1 MYKHILIPTDGSRL
15 SRAASEAGVRLAKAL
30 GARVTAFFAAP
41 PATPIVFKGL
51 VPVGYQPPQAHEES
65 IRNAAQSYLG
75 AVEKAA
81 QAAGV
86 PCDVM
91 SVTSD
96 YPAEAIIAAAQ
107 KRRCD
112 LIFMASHGR
121 RGVRRESLLGSET
134 QKVLAQSVI
143 AVLVHRRLSGEVK

>member
-1 MYKHILIPTDGSRL
+1 MYKHILIPTDGSKIAGE
-15 SRAASEAGVRLAKAL
+15 AAKAGVRLAKTL

-41 PATPIVFKGL
+41 PATPIVFKGI
-51 VPVGYQPPQAHEES
+51 VPVGYQAPEEHEAS
-65 IRNAAQSYLG
+65 IQKAADSYLG
-75 AVEKAA
+75 AVERAA
-81 QAAGV
+81 KAAGV
-86 PCDVM
+86 ACEVL

-96 YPAEAIIAAAQ
+96 YPAEAIVAAAK

-134 QKVLAQSVI
+134 QKVLSESPI
-143 AVLVHRRLSGEVK
+143 PVLVHRG

>member
-1 MYKHILIPTDGSRL
+1 MYKHILIPVDGSKL

-41 PATPIVFKGL
+41 PATPIVFKGML
-51 VPVGYQPPQAHEES
+51 PVGYQAPQEHEKS
-65 IRNAAQSYLG
+65 IRQAAETYLG
-75 AVEKAA
+75 AVEKLA

-86 PCDVM
+86 ACESM
-91 SVTSD
+91 SVKSD
-96 YPAEAIIAAAQ
+96 YPAEAIVAAAR

-134 QKVLAQSVI
+134 QKVLSESPI
-143 AVLVHRRLSGEVK
+143 PVLVHRG